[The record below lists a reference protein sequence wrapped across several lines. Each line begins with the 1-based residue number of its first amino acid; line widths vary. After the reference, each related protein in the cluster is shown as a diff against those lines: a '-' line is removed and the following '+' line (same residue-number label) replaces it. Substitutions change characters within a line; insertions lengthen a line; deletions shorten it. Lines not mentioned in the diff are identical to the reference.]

1 MVVLGVYALLPASF
15 GRRQGQ
21 SRPTRG
27 QAPTDMA
34 VEDLLAQVLELKS
47 RVAGLEEEVR
57 AMRLML
63 DSAGDNPTQL
73 RRAA

>member
-1 MVVLGVYALLPASF
+1 
-15 GRRQGQ
+15 
-21 SRPTRG
+21 
-27 QAPTDMA
+27 MA

-47 RVAGLEEEVR
+47 RVVGLEEEVR